1 MKIEYKGY
9 QCTLEITRY
18 HKPSNIAIAL
28 HSNEGPIAKATVNL
42 DVKLREGLVAI
53 KDYAENEG
61 MLQTMIDAGI
71 VGNPVAIVDLSA
83 YAQAHICPLLAEVQ
97 S

>member
-1 MKIEYKGY
+1 MTVEYKGY
-9 QCTLEITRY
+9 NCTLEITRY
-18 HKPSNIAIAL
+18 LKPKNIAIAL

-42 DVKLREGLVAI
+42 EVKLKDGLVAI

-83 YAQAHICPLLAEVQ
+83 YAQAHICPLLIEVQ
-97 S
+97 A